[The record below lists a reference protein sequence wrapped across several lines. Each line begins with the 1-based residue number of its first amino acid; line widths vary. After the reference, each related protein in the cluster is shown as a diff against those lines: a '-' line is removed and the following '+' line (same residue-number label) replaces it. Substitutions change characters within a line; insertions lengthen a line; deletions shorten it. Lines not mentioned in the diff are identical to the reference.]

1 MDQPR
6 LAHGCGEVREP
17 IPMENAGAK
26 ESACEKNEPP
36 ISSTASLVGGP
47 PSAGGSWTAVQR
59 KKRFIPK
66 GRALALDFEASAKAH
81 NRSLA
86 LLRNA

>member
-47 PSAGGSWTAVQR
+47 CFSRGELDCSPAEKAIHSERTGFSPGFRGQR
-59 KKRFIPK
+59 
-66 GRALALDFEASAKAH
+66 
-81 NRSLA
+81 
-86 LLRNA
+86 